1 MASSPQDT
9 PGNTLKD
16 VRMDLLSEVNDDG
29 LQYAFL
35 EPQLFFAQ
43 VI

>member
-1 MASSPQDT
+1 
-9 PGNTLKD
+9 
-16 VRMDLLSEVNDDG
+16 MDLLSEVNDDG